1 MPSEEYKQVIEN
13 IRAQERPENLTIDE
27 QRADF
32 EARTTLLP
40 LASDIVCQPV
50 QANGIPAEWVTA
62 PEAENDRVIL
72 YLHGGGFVIG
82 SINTHREMVSHI
94 SRAAR
99 ARILLIDYRL
109 APEHPFPAGL
119 EDSRIA
125 YRWLISEGFDPGRMI
140 IAGDS
145 AGGGL
150 TISTLLALRDN
161 GDPLPAAAVCLSPWV
176 DLEGLG
182 ESMTTN
188 ADSDPQVDQKG
199 LLEMAEQYLAGA
211 DPRTPLAAPLYADL
225 KGLPPLLIQ
234 AGAAETLLDD
244 STRLAAK
251 AREQG
256 VDVILE
262 PWEDMLHVWQFLAA
276 FVPEAR
282 QAVAV
287 IGEFVIKHTS

>member
-13 IRAQERPENLTIDE
+13 MRAQEQPEDLTIDE
-27 QRADF
+27 QRVDF
-32 EARTTLLP
+32 EARTTLIP

-82 SINTHREMVSHI
+82 SINTHREIVSHI

-119 EDSRIA
+119 EDAQTA
-125 YRWLISEGFDPGRMI
+125 YRWLINEGFDPGRMV

-161 GDPLPAAAVCLSPWV
+161 GDPLPAAGVCLSPWV

-188 ADSDPQVDQKG
+188 AISDPQGQRKT

-234 AGAAETLLDD
+234 AGMAETLLDD
-244 STRLAAK
+244 STRLTAL

-262 PWEDMLHVWQFLAA
+262 PWEDMLHVWQFFAA
-276 FVPEAR
+276 IVPEAR
-282 QAVAV
+282 EAMAV
-287 IGEFVIKHTS
+287 IGEFVRKHTS